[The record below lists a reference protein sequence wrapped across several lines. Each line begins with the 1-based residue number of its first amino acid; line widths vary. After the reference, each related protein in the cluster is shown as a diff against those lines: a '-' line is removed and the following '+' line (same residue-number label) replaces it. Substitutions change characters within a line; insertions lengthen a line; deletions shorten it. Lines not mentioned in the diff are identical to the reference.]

1 MGVKTD
7 PSVPR
12 SVDTML
18 STPSERDHA
27 TVRELIV
34 QLAEVED
41 ALRHA
46 GGSGLAGSA
55 ELAEREQEIVAAL
68 QQHGLPFHAQGAD
81 RT

>member
-1 MGVKTD
+1 M
-7 PSVPR
+7 
-12 SVDTML
+12 
-18 STPSERDHA
+18 
-27 TVRELIV
+27 